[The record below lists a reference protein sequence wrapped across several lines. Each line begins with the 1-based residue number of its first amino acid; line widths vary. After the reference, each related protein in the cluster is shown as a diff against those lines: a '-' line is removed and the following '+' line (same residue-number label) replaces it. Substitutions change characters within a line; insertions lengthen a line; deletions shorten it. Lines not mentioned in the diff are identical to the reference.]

1 MIFERKENLIGLDIG
16 SRTIKLAEVLQT
28 KKDRILQKF
37 GMADLPR
44 DAIVE
49 GRIKE
54 PTVVSDTIKGL
65 INDLKVKEQNV
76 ATSVAGYSVIIKRI
90 TVGKVTEEELHDNI
104 QYEAEQYIPF
114 DVQDVNI
121 DFHII
126 GEHESNPNQMNVM
139 LVAAKK
145 EIIDEYSDVLEMANL
160 NPCVIDVDAFAL
172 EKVFEDNYLNEEGNI
187 ALIDIGA
194 NKMNINIVKE
204 YMSAFTR
211 DVSIGGEQIIR
222 DIASQFECSFEEAEA
237 LMLGKTQDK
246 GPQEE
251 GETKDKGPQE
261 EGETKGKAP
270 TKEEV
275 QEIVRSFTL
284 SWCREI
290 RQAIDFYY
298 STYADEDIKKIILSG
313 GGAMAEGL
321 SGLLSAETSLDVE
334 MCNPFINIKINEK
347 QNDTNYLKKIA
358 PQAVICM
365 GLASRSL
372 FDK

>member
-104 QYEAEQYIPF
+104 QFEAEQYIPF

-126 GEHESNPNQMNVM
+126 GEHESNPNQMHVM

-211 DVSIGGEQIIR
+211 DVSIGGEQIVR
-222 DIASQFECSFEEAEA
+222 DIASRFECSFEEAEA
-237 LMLGKTQDK
+237 VMLGKTKDK
-246 GPQEE
+246 VPQEE
-251 GETKDKGPQE
+251 GETKDK
-261 EGETKGKAP
+261 AP
-270 TKEEV
+270 NKEEV

-284 SWCREI
+284 SWCKEL